1 MLIILSTRIKIQIK
15 CFVDVSLRVID
26 FNRCWLILS
35 VLLMKRH
42 VSYEMFKKQPIFNYF
57 VIFKLFFFHQCEHL
71 KFCWVCH
78 DMQRL
83 LLLFMNRLY
92 TPNGQGQIVVAYN
105 SFKVS
110 KRRKPCT
117 IPICLHTKM
126 KFLTRYD
133 MWSVIFYISLNEFF
147 TVTKNPD
154 RNVTKL
160 IWNLSKWPNFI
171 KNCETFFSR

>member
-1 MLIILSTRIKIQIK
+1 MSVTKCSKYNLFLIISLFSSYFFFISVNTWS
-15 CFVDVSLRVID
+15 FVEFVMICNAFYFCLWID
-26 FNRCWLILS
+26 FIHRTD
-35 VLLMKRH
+35 KG
-42 VSYEMFKKQPIFNYF
+42 
-57 VIFKLFFFHQCEHL
+57 
-71 KFCWVCH
+71 
-78 DMQRL
+78 RL
-83 LLLFMNRLY
+83 LLHIILLKSANAENHALF
-92 TPNGQGQIVVAYN
+92 
-105 SFKVS
+105 
-110 KRRKPCT
+110 
-117 IPICLHTKM
+117 PICLHSKM

>member
-1 MLIILSTRIKIQIK
+1 M
-15 CFVDVSLRVID
+15 
-26 FNRCWLILS
+26 
-35 VLLMKRH
+35 LLMKRH

-92 TPNGQGQIVVAYN
+92 TPNGQGQIVVAYD

-117 IPICLHTKM
+117 IPICLHSKM

>member
-1 MLIILSTRIKIQIK
+1 
-15 CFVDVSLRVID
+15 
-26 FNRCWLILS
+26 
-35 VLLMKRH
+35 
-42 VSYEMFKKQPIFNYF
+42 
-57 VIFKLFFFHQCEHL
+57 
-71 KFCWVCH
+71 
-78 DMQRL
+78 MQRL

-117 IPICLHTKM
+117 IPICLHSKM

-133 MWSVIFYISLNEFF
+133 MWSVTFYISLNEFF

-160 IWNLSKWPNFI
+160 I
-171 KNCETFFSR
+171 